1 MPRVLLLPA
10 ASLLAA
16 CAATLSP
23 APAVSTQLRV
33 VAPAAFDAR
42 GFADEHSTPAECE
55 QSARSLQKTS
65 RDEAWSALRAC
76 VERAHWPHGAFTALQ
91 SLVDGAW
98 DEELKKRPD
107 APALVARVVAARGGD
122 VDGDLP
128 LAQRSRVPIFSLH
141 AALEQPEVYKG
152 RYVLLRGS
160 LADLRAEAGLT
171 TALLR
176 ESALRSATREF
187 ETGTKARTEH
197 QESAA
202 AKGDLRTAAYG
213 DLGGHGSVSQSE
225 RTDHATIARRFENEK
240 VVTGRQA
247 LGRLA
252 QPDPFLEPGREF
264 VFLARFDGVRP
275 ADDDSTLGLL
285 TVVSYF
291 EPAPLLVQ

>member
-1 MPRVLLLPA
+1 MRRFLLLPA
-10 ASLLAA
+10 ASLLA
-16 CAATLSP
+16 CATALQP
-23 APAVSTQLRV
+23 APAAPTQLRA

-42 GFADEHSTPAECE
+42 GFAEAQATPAECE
-55 QSARSLQKTS
+55 QSARGLQAAS
-65 RDEAWSALRAC
+65 RDQAWSALRAC
-76 VERAHWPHGAFTALQ
+76 VERAHWPHGEFTALQ
-91 SLVDGAW
+91 SLIDGAW
-98 DEELKKRPD
+98 DEELKTRPD

-128 LAQRSRVPIFSLH
+128 LAQRSRVPLFSLH
-141 AALEQPEVYKG
+141 AALAQPELYKG
-152 RYVLLRGS
+152 RYLLLRGS

-187 ETGTKARTEH
+187 ETGSKARTERQH
-197 QESAA
+197 DAA
-202 AKGDLRTAAYG
+202 AQADLRTAAYG
-213 DLGGHGSVSQSE
+213 DLGGQGSMSQGE
-225 RTDHATIARRFENEK
+225 RVDRSTLSRRFENEK

-264 VFLARFDGVRP
+264 VFLARFDGVRT

-285 TVVSYF
+285 TVVNYF